1 MGTDFHG
8 QNVTKAAVK
17 AVKDAISHSCLCG
30 LSEVLALKD
39 LDRDIKITVTV
50 AVSRPEEVNPE
61 TVAACLPIK
70 RTLSP
75 SAISVRRIFLRSI
88 RGSEHDTAGFSAG
101 HRGIQQRFLADGGEI
116 PAVFKSARVVLLNEC
131 QSFF

>member
-61 TVAACLPIK
+61 TVAACLPIGEVIVK
-70 RTLSP
+70 TVSGGMHVPGLFLPQFGDADDSIEV
-75 SAISVRRIFLRSI
+75 AI
-88 RGSEHDTAGFSAG
+88 
-101 HRGIQQRFLADGGEI
+101 
-116 PAVFKSARVVLLNEC
+116 AVVEVFV
-131 QSFF
+131 

>member
-39 LDRDIKITVTV
+39 FTVTV

-61 TVAACLPIK
+61 TVAACLPIGEVIVK
-70 RTLSP
+70 TVSGGMHVPGLFLPRFGDADDSIEV
-75 SAISVRRIFLRSI
+75 AI
-88 RGSEHDTAGFSAG
+88 
-101 HRGIQQRFLADGGEI
+101 
-116 PAVFKSARVVLLNEC
+116 AVVEVFV
-131 QSFF
+131 

>member
-1 MGTDFHG
+1 MQWCPPQIRFGGGSIGRYIIEFGMGTDFHG

-61 TVAACLPIK
+61 TVAACLPIGEVIVK
-70 RTLSP
+70 TVSGGMHVPGLFLPRFGDADDSIEV
-75 SAISVRRIFLRSI
+75 AI
-88 RGSEHDTAGFSAG
+88 
-101 HRGIQQRFLADGGEI
+101 
-116 PAVFKSARVVLLNEC
+116 AVVEVFV
-131 QSFF
+131 